1 MIRHPTGSTRSDTL
15 FPYTALFRSC
25 SALSSSI
32 FTTLQQLPFRSLI
45 AFGAYEVAAGRM
57 TTGALVACAIITGR
71 VNGPLIAQLPNFI
84 IQWGYAR
91 SSLIQL
97 DGILGLPQ
105 DHPAETANLRP
116 ESLQGQIRLD
126 RVAFVYPGA
135 KEGPELERD
144 RKSVV

>member
-1 MIRHPTGSTRSDTL
+1 MTYGV
-15 FPYTALFRSC
+15 
-25 SALSSSI
+25 
-32 FTTLQQLPFRSLI
+32 LI

-116 ESLQGQIRLD
+116 DSLQGQIRL
-126 RVAFVYPGA
+126 RSAA
-135 KEGPELERD
+135 HTSELQSLMRH
-144 RKSVV
+144 